1 MPNTLSLEE
10 RVAKL
15 EQEITLLKAQTSKI
29 EKKPQ
34 WPWNVCGSMKDF
46 PEFDEVLRLGRVF
59 RQSYHDQ
66 LDVE

>member
-15 EQEITLLKAQTSKI
+15 EQEIASLKAQSSKG
-29 EKKPQ
+29 EQTAQ

-46 PEFDEVLRLGRVF
+46 PEFDEVLRLGREF
-59 RQSYHDQ
+59 RQSYRDR
-66 LDVE
+66 LDEE